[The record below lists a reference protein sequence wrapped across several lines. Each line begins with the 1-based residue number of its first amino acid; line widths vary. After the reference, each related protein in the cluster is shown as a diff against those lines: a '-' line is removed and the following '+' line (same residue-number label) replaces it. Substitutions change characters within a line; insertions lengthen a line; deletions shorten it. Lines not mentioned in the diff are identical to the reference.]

1 MSDSK
6 EKPAYLQ
13 RVSYQAFLLGGIA
26 SLATVLLVLGN
37 LGTFD
42 AIQLRQQED
51 LQASLS
57 EVVPAEHYDNSLL
70 DAPLGLQDATGHTVT
85 VYRGSLNGKV
95 NALAWEVDTQAGYSG
110 EIRLLMSMKA
120 NGEILGVRVLSHA
133 ETPGLGDK
141 IEVSKDDW
149 ILQFNGLSLGHPP
162 LEKWKVDK
170 DGGQFDSFSG
180 ATITPR
186 AVLQA
191 IEGGLVFFRDQ
202 QAVLLK

>member
-1 MSDSK
+1 MSETKSAFRQSV
-6 EKPAYLQ
+6 AYAAL
-13 RVSYQAFLLGGIA
+13 LLGGFA

-37 LGTFD
+37 LGTHE
-42 AIQLRQQED
+42 AIELRHQED
-51 LQASLS
+51 LQESLS
-57 EVVPAEHYDNSLL
+57 EVIPAEHYDNNLL
-70 DAPLGLQDATGHTVT
+70 DAPLGLQDATGQVVT
-85 VYRGSLNGKV
+85 VYRGKLDDKI
-95 NALAWEVDTQAGYSG
+95 NALAWEVSSQAGYSG
-110 EIRLLMSMKA
+110 EIRLLMSMNA

-149 ILQFNGLSLGHPP
+149 ILQFNGLSLGNPP

-191 IEGGLVFFRDQ
+191 LEGGLVFYRDNRDTLTQ
-202 QAVLLK
+202 

>member
-1 MSDSK
+1 MSEQKS
-6 EKPAYLQ
+6 AFRQ
-13 RVSYQAFLLGGIA
+13 TISYAALLLGGFA

-37 LGTFD
+37 LGTAD
-42 AIQLRQQED
+42 TIKLRQQED

-57 EVVPAEHYDNSLL
+57 EVVPAEHYDNNLL
-70 DAPLGLQDATGHTVT
+70 DAPLGLQDATGNLVT
-85 VYRGSLNGKV
+85 VYRGKLQEKI
-95 NALAWEVDTQAGYSG
+95 NALAWEISTQAGYSG
-110 EIRLLMSMKA
+110 EIRLLLGMKA
-120 NGEILGVRVLSHA
+120 SGEILGVRVLSHA

-149 ILQFNGLSLGHPP
+149 ILEFNGLSLGNPP

-191 IEGGLVFFRDQ
+191 IEGGLVFFRDKQ
-202 QAVLLK
+202 SILLK